1 MNEEANKIILNTLDS
16 FQWMMI
22 FLLAGLLLWI
32 VIKNGKN
39 KKNP

>member
-22 FLLAGLLLWI
+22 ILLAGLLLWI